1 MQIVLPLQKLNAQ
14 PQVLPLIPVF
24 HVVVLQL
31 AALAFH
37 QRLTVKL
44 PAGNV
49 WLVLSIR
56 IALLPQQHVALQAVI
71 LAFHAQLRLTVAAIY
86 LQRLFVSL
94 QVQQVYVSHAL
105 QILIAHYLR
114 LQSVM

>member
-14 PQVLPLIPVF
+14 LQDLLLILVSPAVVLPV
-24 HVVVLQL
+24 
-31 AALAFH
+31 ALAFH

-44 PAGNV
+44 PAANA
-49 WLVLSIR
+49 WLAWNIR